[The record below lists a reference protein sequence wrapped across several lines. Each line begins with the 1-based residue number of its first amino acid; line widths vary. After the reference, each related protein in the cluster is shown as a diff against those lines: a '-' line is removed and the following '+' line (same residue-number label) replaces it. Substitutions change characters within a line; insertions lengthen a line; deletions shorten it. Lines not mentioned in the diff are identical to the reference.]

1 MVSSREKKC
10 TTVIP
15 ETVFYFADTGPTA
28 PLHGIFVL
36 QQVKTGTLMSFFS
49 GKPIKT
55 EQIRDFP
62 KFAVADGRITR
73 RKMHHV
79 HAEEA
84 FRTGL
89 QPRNRVE
96 GPFAG
101 YPLPHRMA
109 P

>member
-62 KFAVADGRITR
+62 KIAVADGRITR

-89 QPRNRVE
+89 QPRKEKSCPIPKRE
-96 GPFAG
+96 WTA
-101 YPLPHRMA
+101 
-109 P
+109 

>member
-73 RKMHHV
+73 RKCTTFMQRKPSEPV
-79 HAEEA
+79 C
-84 FRTGL
+84 
-89 QPRNRVE
+89 NREKKKAARSRKGNGQLETSV
-96 GPFAG
+96 
-101 YPLPHRMA
+101 
-109 P
+109 